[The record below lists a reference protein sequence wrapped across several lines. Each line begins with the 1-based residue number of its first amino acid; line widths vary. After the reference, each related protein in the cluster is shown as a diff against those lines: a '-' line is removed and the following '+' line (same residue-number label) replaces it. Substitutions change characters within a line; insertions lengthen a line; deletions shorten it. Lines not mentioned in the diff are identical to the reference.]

1 MAKRSNRKIY
11 EGWCRRCQSVRKHRL
26 VGCNEE
32 AELAWLRCSGCH
44 TTYAFETHRLL
55 PDGKLADVVSV
66 EESDGSQGT
75 RKEVVEYD
83 PAARY
88 NVGQK
93 IHHPVFQDVGRVVAV
108 QRNGRS
114 SKIIVDFEKVGQKVL
129 VEGRPLTR

>member
-1 MAKRSNRKIY
+1 MARKRSNRKIY

-26 VGCNEE
+26 VGWNEE

-55 PDGKLADVVSV
+55 PDGKLADAPV
-66 EESDGSQGT
+66 EDNNENPQT
-75 RKEVVEYD
+75 RKEVIEYD
-83 PAARY
+83 PALTY

-93 IHHPVFQDVGRVVAV
+93 IHHPVFQDVGRVIAV

-114 SKIIVDFEKVGQKVL
+114 NKIIVDFENVGQKVL
-129 VEGRPLTR
+129 VEGRPLSR